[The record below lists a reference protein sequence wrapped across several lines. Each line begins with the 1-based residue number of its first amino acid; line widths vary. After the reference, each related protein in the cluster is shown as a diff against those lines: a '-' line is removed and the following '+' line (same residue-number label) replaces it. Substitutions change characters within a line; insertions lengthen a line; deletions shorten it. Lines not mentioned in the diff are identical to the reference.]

1 MAQKQLGTA
10 YLPRLSNANHDG
22 VTTQIDDRVA
32 SYETENQMVLEAAS
46 VVHQRRQ
53 AEDTAYK
60 RFSGKDFASDDLK
73 KEDRLEDQYMSVIHN
88 ILLALMMLPEE
99 EPLKRKA
106 EVAERLYKDFGFSTK
121 AGYEAEA
128 RMTVNMVQ
136 EWQTP
141 DKYDLAALG
150 IETWV
155 LKARQQAVKVLNLVA
170 VRVDNES
177 AKVKGELADAR
188 KATDEAIRRLYDVLD
203 ALAVLQ
209 PSEGLT
215 QLIQQLQAI
224 EDRARQYYI
233 SSGKPGTDPKP
244 EPQPEP
250 DGGDDQQDGD
260 SDGEVT
266 PVTPE

>member
-1 MAQKQLGTA
+1 
-10 YLPRLSNANHDG
+10 
-22 VTTQIDDRVA
+22 
-32 SYETENQMVLEAAS
+32 
-46 VVHQRRQ
+46 
-53 AEDTAYK
+53 
-60 RFSGKDFASDDLK
+60 
-73 KEDRLEDQYMSVIHN
+73 MSVIHN
-88 ILLALMMLPEE
+88 ILLALMMLPDE

-141 DKYDLAALG
+141 DKYDLAALV

-177 AKVKGELADAR
+177 AKVKNSASREQSQACLSYAEAQPVFARKGKGELADAR
-188 KATDEAIRRLYDVLD
+188 KATDEAIRRLYDVLN

-233 SSGKPGTDPKP
+233 SSGKPGTDPQP
-244 EPQPEP
+244 EPQSEP

>member
-1 MAQKQLGTA
+1 M
-10 YLPRLSNANHDG
+10 
-22 VTTQIDDRVA
+22 
-32 SYETENQMVLEAAS
+32 
-46 VVHQRRQ
+46 RQ
-53 AEDTAYK
+53 AFLITLII
-60 RFSGKDFASDDLK
+60 FS
-73 KEDRLEDQYMSVIHN
+73 
-88 ILLALMMLPEE
+88 MLP
-99 EPLKRKA
+99 A
-106 EVAERLYKDFGFSTK
+106 VAQQ
-121 AGYEAEA
+121 AGTGAA
-128 RMTVNMVQ
+128 DNDSLAA
-136 EWQTP
+136 W
-141 DKYDLAALG
+141 YDLAALG

-155 LKARQQAVKVLNLVA
+155 LKARQQAVKALNLVA

-177 AKVKGELADAR
+177 AKVKNSASREQSQACLSYAEAQPVFARKRKGELADAR
-188 KATDEAIRRLYDVLD
+188 KATDEAIRRLYDVLN

-224 EDRARQYYI
+224 EDRARHYYI
-233 SSGKPGTDPKP
+233 SSGKPGTDPQP

>member
-1 MAQKQLGTA
+1 MRRFAIFLVPVGYRLPLSLG
-10 YLPRLSNANHDG
+10 
-22 VTTQIDDRVA
+22 
-32 SYETENQMVLEAAS
+32 
-46 VVHQRRQ
+46 Q
-53 AEDTAYK
+53 A
-60 RFSGKDFASDDLK
+60 
-73 KEDRLEDQYMSVIHN
+73 
-88 ILLALMMLPEE
+88 
-99 EPLKRKA
+99 
-106 EVAERLYKDFGFSTK
+106 
-121 AGYEAEA
+121 
-128 RMTVNMVQ
+128 
-136 EWQTP
+136 
-141 DKYDLAALG
+141 
-150 IETWV
+150 
-155 LKARQQAVKVLNLVA
+155 ARQQAVKVLNLVA

-188 KATDEAIRRLYDVLD
+188 KATDEAIRRLYDVLN

-233 SSGKPGTDPKP
+233 SSGKPGTDPQP

>member
-1 MAQKQLGTA
+1 
-10 YLPRLSNANHDG
+10 
-22 VTTQIDDRVA
+22 
-32 SYETENQMVLEAAS
+32 MVLEAAS

-53 AEDTAYK
+53 AEDTAYN
-60 RFSGKDFASDDLK
+60 SGKDFASDDMK

-88 ILLALMMLPEE
+88 ILLALMMLPDE

-121 AGYEAEA
+121 AGYEAE
-128 RMTVNMVQ
+128 V
-136 EWQTP
+136 
-141 DKYDLAALG
+141 
-150 IETWV
+150 
-155 LKARQQAVKVLNLVA
+155 
-170 VRVDNES
+170 
-177 AKVKGELADAR
+177 
-188 KATDEAIRRLYDVLD
+188 
-203 ALAVLQ
+203 
-209 PSEGLT
+209 
-215 QLIQQLQAI
+215 
-224 EDRARQYYI
+224 RQYYI

>member
-22 VTTQIDDRVA
+22 VTTQIDDRMGDF
-32 SYETENQMVLEAAS
+32 ETENQMVIQAS
-46 VVHQRRQ
+46 VAVHQARV

-88 ILLALMMLPEE
+88 LLLALMMLPDE

-106 EVAERLYKDFGFSTK
+106 ELAERPYKDFGFSTK

-141 DKYDLAALG
+141 GKYDLAALG
-150 IETWV
+150 IEPWIT
-155 LKARQQAVKVLNLVA
+155 KAAGQAQKVLNLIT

-188 KATDEAIRRLYDVLD
+188 KATDEAIRRLYDVLN

-224 EDRARQYYI
+224 EDRARRTT
-233 SSGKPGTDPKP
+233 SAAARPAAATRSPSPSPSPTTARRTARRTATAK
-244 EPQPEP
+244 
-250 DGGDDQQDGD
+250 
-260 SDGEVT
+260 
-266 PVTPE
+266 